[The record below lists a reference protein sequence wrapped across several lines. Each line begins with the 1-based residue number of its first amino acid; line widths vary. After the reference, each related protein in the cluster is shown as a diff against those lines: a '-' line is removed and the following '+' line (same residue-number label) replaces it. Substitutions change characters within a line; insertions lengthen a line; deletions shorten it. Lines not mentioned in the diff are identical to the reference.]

1 MVTVVMQTYY
11 NPRILRLPVFGS
23 HVQMMNILI
32 LEVKD
37 RGEFYK
43 AWSELLLNQN
53 FQALLKIIHVQFT
66 RRAMKDRCQDNLLEI
81 DILGDDR
88 VTVHLFLTYALVQ
101 IKMEAYCRK
110 QH

>member
-1 MVTVVMQTYY
+1 
-11 NPRILRLPVFGS
+11 
-23 HVQMMNILI
+23 
-32 LEVKD
+32 
-37 RGEFYK
+37 
-43 AWSELLLNQN
+43 
-53 FQALLKIIHVQFT
+53 
-66 RRAMKDRCQDNLLEI
+66 MKDRCQDNLLEI